1 MAAANGW
8 KPTLR
13 YSPVNGIIVDWGIG
27 SQPFAMCG
35 MPTAQCEAP
44 PPTPQP
50 ESCCDPVD
58 SIEAV
63 DTCDWFRW
71 VPEVGVGVPDIAE
84 EMVASYARRAGILFA
99 EKSWVLRRQV
109 TLRLQPGVHRYP
121 LTPFEGE
128 RVVGVISI
136 DSKQGACDCDNR
148 HGGVFIGHVRV
159 DQARQELVVQ
169 PAVGAC
175 GCHVGTSGPEWL
187 LVTVWARPTED
198 SCEHD
203 AFLYERYRH
212 EITKGARSMLITEV
226 HAYGSYKTN
235 RGYANGRG
243 DAYTFGR
250 ADRMMQDFERDA
262 RKARVEVTLGNAVS
276 TPQPAPIFA
285 IQRGGFHRR

>member
-1 MAAANGW
+1 MANTNGW

-35 MPTAQCEAP
+35 MPTPQCETP
-44 PPTPQP
+44 EPTPQP
-50 ESCCDPVD
+50 DPCCDPVD

-71 VPEVGVGVPDIAE
+71 VPEIGVGVPDITE
-84 EMVASYARRAGILFA
+84 EMVASYARRAAITFA
-99 EKSWVLRRQV
+99 EKSWALRRQI
-109 TLRLQPGVHRYP
+109 TLRLQKGVYRYP
-121 LTPFEGE
+121 LAPFEGE

-136 DSKQGACDCDNR
+136 DSKQGACGCENH
-148 HGGVFIGHVRV
+148 HGGVFIGRVLV

-169 PAVGAC
+169 PAPGAC
-175 GCHVGTSGPEWL
+175 GCHVSSDGPEWL

-198 SCEHD
+198 SCDHD

-212 EITKGARSMLITEV
+212 AITLGARSMLITEV

-243 DAYTFGR
+243 DAFTFGR
-250 ADRMMQDFERDA
+250 ADRMMQDFLREA
-262 RKARVEVTLGNAVS
+262 RKARVEMTDGNSVS
-276 TPQPAPIFA
+276 TPPPASIFGNN
-285 IQRGGFHRR
+285 RGGFRR